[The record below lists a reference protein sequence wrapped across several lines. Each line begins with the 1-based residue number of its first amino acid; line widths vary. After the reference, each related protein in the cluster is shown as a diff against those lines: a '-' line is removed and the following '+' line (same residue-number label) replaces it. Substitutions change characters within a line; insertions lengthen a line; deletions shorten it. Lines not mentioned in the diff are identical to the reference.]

1 MNTRYFDINWYY
13 VYEMGI
19 LLTGVVCIE
28 SVSAV

>member
-19 LLTGVVCIE
+19 LLTGVVGIG
-28 SVSAV
+28 VLKL